1 MKVITPFQSLP
12 PGYTPAYR
20 SQAPLLPG
28 GGEAP
33 GEYPPRIPVGP
44 LLSAPVHTLTG
55 TRGQTIHIHRHA
67 YRTTHPD
74 DTAWTAHGYA
84 WRCHTC
90 HTVGGAHDQ
99 YTPTLRSAE
108 RHHCTREGENTR

>member
-20 SQAPLLPG
+20 PQAPLLPG

-44 LLSAPVHTLTG
+44 LLSGPLHTLTG
-55 TRGQTIHIHRHA
+55 TRGQTLHIHRHD
-67 YRTTHPD
+67 YSTRPGD
-74 DTAWTAHGYA
+74 DAPTAHGYA
-84 WRCHTC
+84 YRCTHCRTIA
-90 HTVGGAHDQ
+90 GAHDT
-99 YTPTLRSAE
+99 YTPTLRDAE
-108 RHHCTREGENTR
+108 HHHCPREGDR